1 MGEVVSRGVIACF
14 GEVLLRFAA
23 SEGATLRDA
32 AKLDVHVGGAEAN
45 VAVALANLGMDTRML
60 SALPDNA
67 LGILALKALRRE
79 GVDTAHVATGEG
91 RMGAYFLTPAAGP
104 RGGEVV
110 YDRAGS
116 AFASVDAVEPAA
128 LDGARHLH
136 VSGISL
142 AVSGAS
148 SAATRA
154 LAKEAKERGLTLS
167 FDGNYRPS
175 LWQASGRDGRDEIAE
190 MVGMADLFFGNHKDI
205 SLLLGREF
213 SGDGGARRR
222 EAALALLGEFP
233 SVGLITSTARHVDNG
248 TTHRIVAR
256 IDSRDA
262 AAESAERVLTGIVD
276 RIGTGDAYA
285 AGVLASWLANPDDLQ
300 GAVDGGAALAAL
312 KHYEPGDFCRA
323 SAAEWRAAMGG
334 SGDVSR

>member
-1 MGEVVSRGVIACF
+1 MSEGAFTGAVACF
-14 GEVLLRFAA
+14 GEVLLRFA
-23 SEGATLRDA
+23 SSDGATLRDA
-32 AKLDVHVGGAEAN
+32 GRLDVHVGGAEAN
-45 VAVALANLGMDTRML
+45 VAVALANLGFDTRAI

-67 LGILALKALRRE
+67 LGTLALKALRRE
-79 GVDTAHVATGEG
+79 GVDTSYVATGEG
-91 RMGAYFLTPAAGP
+91 RMGSYFLTPAAGP
-104 RGGEVV
+104 RDGAVV
-110 YDRAGS
+110 YDRTGS
-116 AFASVDAVEPAA
+116 AFAMCDTYPPEA
-128 LDGARHLH
+128 LDGAGHLH

-142 AVSGAS
+142 AVSKAS

-154 LAKEAKERGLTLS
+154 LAKEAKEKGLTLS

-175 LWQASGRDGRDEIAE
+175 LWQASGRNGRGEIAE

-222 EAALALLGEFP
+222 EAALALLAEFP
-233 SVGLITSTARHVDNG
+233 GVAVIASTARHVADG
-248 TTHRIVAR
+248 GTHRITAR
-256 IDSRDA
+256 IDSQET

-285 AGVLASWLANPDDLQ
+285 AGVLAGWLRDPENLRS
-300 GAVDGGAALAAL
+300 AVEGGMALAAL

-323 SAAEWRAAMGG
+323 SEDEWRAAREG

>member
-1 MGEVVSRGVIACF
+1 MEERESGGIAACF

-23 SEGATLRDA
+23 SDGATLRDTT
-32 AKLDVHVGGAEAN
+32 KLDVHVGGAEAN
-45 VAVALANLGMDTRML
+45 VAVALANLGIGTRII
-60 SALPDNA
+60 SALPGNA
-67 LGILALKALRRE
+67 LGMLALKTLRRE
-79 GVDTAHVATGEG
+79 GVDTAHIIAGEG

-110 YDRAGS
+110 YDRIGSVFAGI
-116 AFASVDAVEPAA
+116 DTIDPAA
-128 LDGARHLH
+128 LDGAQHLH
-136 VSGISL
+136 LSGISL
-142 AVSGAS
+142 AVSEAS
-148 SAATRA
+148 SSATRA
-154 LAKEAKERGLTLS
+154 LAKEAKQRGLTVS

-175 LWQASGRDGRDEIAE
+175 LWRASGRDGRDEIAE
-190 MVGMADLFFGNHKDI
+190 MVGTADLFFGNHKDI
-205 SLLLGREF
+205 SLLLGRDF
-213 SGDGGARRR
+213 SGEGGARRR
-222 EAALALLGEFP
+222 EAALALLDRFP
-233 SVGLITSTARHVDNG
+233 SVAAISSTARHVDNG

-262 AAESAERVLTGIVD
+262 AAESAERVLSGIVD

-285 AGVLASWLANPDDLQ
+285 AGVLASWLSNPDDLQ

-323 SAAEWRAAMGG
+323 GRTEWRAAMGG